1 MSEIV
6 EIEKFANDIRIQ
18 IIKMV
23 TAAKS
28 GHPGG
33 PLGLADI
40 FAVLYKKV
48 LNHNPKDPNWEKRD
62 RLVLSNGHTCA
73 VRYASMA
80 LSGYF
85 PVADLLTFR
94 DINSRLQGHPST
106 RYMEGLETSSGSLGQ
121 GLSISGGLALGA
133 KIKGESHKIYTCI
146 SDGECGEG
154 MTWEGAQSA
163 VHFKLDNLIAF
174 MDRNFIQIDGNTEEV
189 MRLEPLPEKFRSF
202 GWNVIEANGHNV
214 KEIISSFDKV
224 KNHKG
229 SPSLIVFRT
238 TIGKG
243 VSYMENQAKWHGTPP
258 SKEQEEQA
266 LKELVHS

>member
-80 LSGYF
+80 LSGYY

-214 KEIISSFDKV
+214 EEIISSFDKV